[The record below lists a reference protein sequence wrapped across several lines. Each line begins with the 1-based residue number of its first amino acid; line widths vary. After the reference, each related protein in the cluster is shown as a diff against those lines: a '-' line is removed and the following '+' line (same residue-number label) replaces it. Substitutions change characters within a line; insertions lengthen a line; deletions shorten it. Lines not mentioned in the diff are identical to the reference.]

1 MPNLFWTKPELD
13 LELLVVT
20 ELLNMQSLHYGYWET
35 SPTKIDL
42 DAIRQAQTDYTKTL
56 LEMFPEYVSSVLDVG
71 CGIGDNAAAM
81 VSKGME
87 VTAISPDQNHGQ
99 YIKSLVDGKIDFH
112 NTRIQE
118 FTSDKQFDLVL
129 MSESQDYFP
138 IDIGLSQTKKF
149 VKENGYLLI
158 SGFFR
163 NADTPEFKEC
173 HIEQDYVDAAARYGF
188 SQIERIDITS
198 NVTPTLDYCAK
209 MVDEFIEKPYS
220 LLDRYAQ
227 GNLKLKL
234 WLVKLFFR
242 KQIKQLLE
250 MKAYY
255 DKRFDVELFRD
266 RISYARLLFQKV
278 K

>member
-20 ELLNMQSLHYGYWET
+20 ELLNMNSLHYGYWE
-35 SPTKIDL
+35 SPPSKIDL
-42 DAIRQAQTDYTKTL
+42 NAIRTAQAEYTKTL
-56 LEMFPEYVSSVLDVG
+56 LQMFPESISTVLDVG

-81 VSKGME
+81 VSKGLD
-87 VTAISPDQNHGQ
+87 VTAISPDTNHGQ
-99 YIKSLVDGKIDFH
+99 YIQGLAGGKIDFH

-138 IDIGLSQTKKF
+138 IDVGLSQTRKF
-149 VKENGYLLI
+149 LNKNGYLLI

-163 NADTPEFKEC
+163 NSDTPEFKEC
-173 HIEQDYVDAAARYGF
+173 HIEQNYIEAAARYGF
-188 SQIERIDITS
+188 TEIERIDITS
-198 NVTPTLDYCAK
+198 NVTPTLAYCAR
-209 MVDEFIEKPYS
+209 MVDEFIEKPYR
-220 LLDRYAQ
+220 LLERYAQ
-227 GNLKLKL
+227 GNLKFKL
-234 WLVKLFFR
+234 WMLRLFFSR
-242 KQIKQLLE
+242 QIKQLLE

-266 RISYARLLFQKV
+266 RISYTRLLFQKV